1 MVERGRGLM
10 TAAKGSRTKE
20 ETRVG
25 PISVPKARGG
35 DAHTI
40 YTWEGQRGDE
50 EEGDE
55 EGGQKGGGRR
65 KGAGKGN
72 TQGSRGGE
80 GAADVGKQSRGRGV
94 DPAGLW
100 PKRGS
105 GQEAA
110 PPEGGGGE

>member
-1 MVERGRGLM
+1 M

-50 EEGDE
+50 E
-55 EGGQKGGGRR
+55 GGQKGGGGEREQAEETR
-65 KGAGKGN
+65 KGVE
-72 TQGSRGGE
+72 E
-80 GAADVGKQSRGRGV
+80 GRV
-94 DPAGLW
+94 
-100 PKRGS
+100 
-105 GQEAA
+105 
-110 PPEGGGGE
+110 PPMSASKAEEEE

>member
-1 MVERGRGLM
+1 M

-55 EGGQKGGGRR
+55 EGGGEEK
-65 KGAGKGN
+65 
-72 TQGSRGGE
+72 GSRQRKHARE
-80 GAADVGKQSRGRGV
+80 
-94 DPAGLW
+94 
-100 PKRGS
+100 
-105 GQEAA
+105 
-110 PPEGGGGE
+110 

>member
-1 MVERGRGLM
+1 M

-55 EGGQKGGGRR
+55 EGGQKGGGGEREQAKETR
-65 KGAGKGN
+65 KGVE
-72 TQGSRGGE
+72 E
-80 GAADVGKQSRGRGV
+80 GRV
-94 DPAGLW
+94 
-100 PKRGS
+100 
-105 GQEAA
+105 
-110 PPEGGGGE
+110 PPMSASKAEEEE